1 MHHPKA
7 VIGRLYVPKND
18 VRRGTIQ
25 LELSYKTLSIVQ
37 QKYLATTDWMIELVL
52 AHVKKKN
59 TL

>member
-7 VIGRLYVPKND
+7 VIGRLDIPKND
-18 VRRGTIQ
+18 VSRGTIQ

-52 AHVKKKN
+52 AHGKKKN